1 MRSVFTAGAKCFVLS
16 FAMLIF
22 MTMNQ
27 GVARAETVTFQGT
40 TDGAFNS
47 SGFSSNPTL
56 FGLTFNG
63 TNFPIGT
70 VDTSASSL
78 SLLAP
83 TINLGSFT
91 LTGNFPNLPL
101 NTFTLRLVITFPPS
115 VVGRTQPSAIALDA
129 QLQTSTDGSVTVN
142 FLFNGPIPFTVEV
155 NGEQIA
161 SFALTINDIHIEP
174 NQTVALVGTV
184 APVPEPTTLLMLGTG
199 LAGVGAAVWKRRI
212 RVR

>member
-1 MRSVFTAGAKCFVLS
+1 MNSVFTAGAKCFVLG

-27 GVARAETVTFQGT
+27 GVARADTVTFQGT
-40 TDGAFNS
+40 TDAVFNS
-47 SGFSSNPTL
+47 GGFSSNPTL
-56 FGLTFNG
+56 FSLTFNG
-63 TNFPIGT
+63 SSFPIGT

-78 SLLAP
+78 SLVGP
-83 TINLGSFT
+83 TINLGSFS

-101 NTFTLRLVITFPPS
+101 NTFTLRLIVTFPPG

-142 FLFNGPIPFTVEV
+142 FLHSDPIPFTVEV

-161 SFALTINDIHIEP
+161 SFSLTLNDIHIQP
-174 NQTVALVGTV
+174 DQTVALVGTV
-184 APVPEPTTLLMLGTG
+184 APVPEPTTLLMLSTG
-199 LAGVGAAVWKRRI
+199 LVGLGAAVRNRRT
-212 RVR
+212 